1 MEEIKEETIK
11 VSKKTNRFRALLGM
25 MGRISKRISLS
36 NLRRPDDPWVRIRE
50 RKGSKTLVWGMGD
63 GKTFG
68 EVPLGPGYRFSGE
81 EACVKIKT
89 GAAGE
94 VDGRTVLIG
103 SPGNE
108 AGNVLLSRKI
118 EKALKNQGRRALIVW
133 AGGFILVFLILL
145 EVLGGTALGRLAS
158 LSQSSSGGDSLP
170 SVTDIPSSMSSGLT
184 CHSH

>member
-11 VSKKTNRFRALLGM
+11 VSKKTNRFRSVLGM
-25 MGRISKRISLS
+25 MGRVSKRISLN
-36 NLRRPDDPWVRIRE
+36 NLRRRDVSWVRIRE
-50 RKGSKTLVWGMGD
+50 RKGSKTLMWGMGD
-63 GKTFG
+63 GKLFG
-68 EVPLGPGYRFSGE
+68 SIPLDPEVAFS
-81 EACVKIKT
+81 
-89 GAAGE
+89 
-94 VDGRTVLIG
+94 VDQEGVNLRSGDMNVLIG

-108 AGNVLLSRKI
+108 TGNVLLSRKI
-118 EKALKNQGRRALIVW
+118 EKALKNQGRRTMIVW

-158 LSQSSSGGDSLP
+158 LSQSSSGGESLP

>member
-36 NLRRPDDPWVRIRE
+36 NLRRPDGPWAQIRE
-50 RKGSKTLVWGMGD
+50 RKGSRTLVWGMGD
-63 GKTFG
+63 GNTGCVELAQRSDFWP
-68 EVPLGPGYRFSGE
+68 VE
-81 EACVKIKT
+81 EGVKLWNGNISI
-89 GAAGE
+89 
-94 VDGRTVLIG
+94 LIG
-103 SPGNE
+103 SSGNE
-108 AGNVLLSRKI
+108 TGNVLLSRKI
-118 EKALKNQGRRALIVW
+118 EKALKNQGRRTMIVW

-158 LSQSSSGGDSLP
+158 LSPSSSGGDSLP